1 MYSWLTS
8 CLDLLVIRWL
18 NGEAMAE
25 DTVEEP
31 ECRTIQ
37 EYILY
42 KLDRTLAILGIIGI
56 AVVALFIYAGAEGVQ
71 IATGAIGGLVGYVGG
86 RTGK

>member
-1 MYSWLTS
+1 MPDENTNTVTVTQPPMS
-8 CLDLLVIRWL
+8 V
-18 NGEAMAE
+18 EATDGPE
-25 DTVEEP
+25 

-56 AVVALFIYAGAEGVQ
+56 AVVALFIYGNDSAVQ

>member
-1 MYSWLTS
+1 MPDENTNTVTVTQPSLEVT
-8 CLDLLVIRWL
+8 
-18 NGEAMAE
+18 GEP
-25 DTVEEP
+25 TEP
-31 ECRTIQ
+31 VCYKTAD
-37 EYILY
+37 YILY
-42 KLDRTLAILGIIGI
+42 KMDRTLAILGIIGI

>member
-1 MYSWLTS
+1 MPENSTVTVTQPAMKVTGEPAEPVCYGP
-8 CLDLLVIRWL
+8 LD
-18 NGEAMAE
+18 
-25 DTVEEP
+25 
-31 ECRTIQ
+31 
-37 EYILY
+37 YILY
-42 KLDRTLAILGIIGI
+42 KMDRTLAIVGIIGI